1 MNGWIVNNGWW
12 TKEEVLAWISVIHY
26 SRCPSYNRSP
36 EMLAT
41 RPAIGFQIA
50 LWMTSPQCARFSA
63 SFAPH
68 LWQLV
73 QKKYKMLQ
81 ILQSKPQNANIWMN
95 DITLA
100 EILCCSLTAT
110 TLTLKSYCDAKNAAF
125 TSGYVSTDVV
135 HEHNFCCG
143 IKRVQMAQNCVMPA
157 VLGQSSTSAL
167 KSSC

>member
-1 MNGWIVNNGWW
+1 
-12 TKEEVLAWISVIHY
+12 
-26 SRCPSYNRSP
+26 
-36 EMLAT
+36 MLDSQ
-41 RPAIGFQIA
+41 PA
-50 LWMTSPQCARFSA
+50 LLLTYDSW
-63 SFAPH
+63 
-68 LWQLV
+68 LK
-73 QKKYKMLQ
+73 KKYKMLQ

-143 IKRVQMAQNCVMPA
+143 IKRVQMAQNCVMPLYLA
-157 VLGQSSTSAL
+157 KAARRHLNLPVKGFTL
-167 KSSC
+167 K